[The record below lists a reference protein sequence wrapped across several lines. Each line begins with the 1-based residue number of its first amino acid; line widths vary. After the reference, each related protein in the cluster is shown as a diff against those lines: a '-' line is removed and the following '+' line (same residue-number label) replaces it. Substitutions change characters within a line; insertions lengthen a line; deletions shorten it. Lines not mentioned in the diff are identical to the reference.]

1 MRHNQGALHFIK
13 KFYHTM
19 NQIVRAED
27 DTAATTPCPKFDL
40 EFVAA
45 TSNGGDSENKFELIK
60 REKNTKK

>member
-1 MRHNQGALHFIK
+1 
-13 KFYHTM
+13 M

-60 REKNTKK
+60 REKIQKNRSAASLPSTETTVKYI